1 MGCEQSGWKRRPTRL
16 VLIFVVVLFASCNP
30 GVDSSFSPQIVI
42 QGFLYANEPID
53 SIVIRQT
60 IPITAV
66 NENDRLSG
74 AKITITTGDT
84 TYQLIEDL
92 STGYRGRY
100 IPTHSSSA
108 IPIAWAG
115 QTYSIRVEAIGQV
128 ATAQTT
134 VPLAIHLDSVII
146 HGAKLSLTDTD
157 IIHYPTTIDSLQL
170 PGVFQYWSP
179 SPGSAGYGLEAVS
192 LAPNPANQIVDQVTQ
207 SLADSNS
214 LGRYRFFINSTSEQ
228 VVWIQFTYYG
238 LNAIRA
244 LALDQNYE
252 DYVLGLYL
260 SQSQFNNGTLHV
272 TGGLGIF
279 GSAARTVKYVDIE

>member
-1 MGCEQSGWKRRPTRL
+1 MSNKR
-16 VLIFVVVLFASCNP
+16 LIAMLLSIAASLTMLSCNP

-53 SIVIRQT
+53 SVVIRQT

-66 NENDRLSG
+66 NESDRLSG
-74 AKITITTGDT
+74 AKVTITTGDT
-84 TYQLIEDL
+84 TYQLLEDL
-92 STGYRGRY
+92 SSGYRGRY

-108 IPIAWAG
+108 MPIAWAG
-115 QTYSIRVEAIGQV
+115 QTYSIRVEAMGQV

-134 VPLAIHLDSVII
+134 VPLAIHLDSVIL
-146 HGAKLSLTDTD
+146 HGTKLSLTDTD
-157 IIHYPTTIDSLQL
+157 IVHYPTTIDSLQL
-170 PGVFQYWSP
+170 PGIFQYWSP
-179 SPGSAGYGLEAVS
+179 SPGCAGYGLEGVS
-192 LAPNPANQIVDQVTQ
+192 LAPIPANQIVDRVTQ

-244 LALDQNYE
+244 LALDQNYN

-260 SQSQFNNGTLHV
+260 SQSQFNNGTLHI
-272 TGGLGIF
+272 TGGLGVF